1 MSAFLTQLPWV
12 IIWIVILICQDRF
25 IRRKNWFGS
34 LILIWV
40 SLILSFAWDILVK
53 VLPEG
58 WNMDFSSRFW
68 LLFVITAIL
77 HVLGRRRDK
86 KAMKREIKDA
96 YAQPAEA
103 KPENPEEPPEE
114 EHKTARRVFLSSRF
128 PHVPL
133 IRASL

>member
-68 LLFVITAIL
+68 LLFVITAML
-77 HVLGRRRDK
+77 PGPGRKRNKR
-86 KAMKREIKDA
+86 AMKREIKDA

-114 EHKTARRVFLSSRF
+114 
-128 PHVPL
+128 
-133 IRASL
+133 

>member
-1 MSAFLTQLPWV
+1 MSTFLTQLPWV
-12 IIWIVILICQDRF
+12 IIWLVVLICQDRF

-40 SLILSFAWDILVK
+40 SLILSFAWNIVVK

-77 HVLGRRRDK
+77 HVLGRQRDK
-86 KAMKREIKDA
+86 KAMKKEIKET
-96 YAQPAEA
+96 YARPAAA
-103 KPENPEEPPEE
+103 KPDTPETPEDRPEE
-114 EHKTARRVFLSSRF
+114 
-128 PHVPL
+128 
-133 IRASL
+133 

>member
-12 IIWIVILICQDRF
+12 IIWIVVLISQDRF

-103 KPENPEEPPEE
+103 KPENPEDPSEE
-114 EHKTARRVFLSSRF
+114 
-128 PHVPL
+128 
-133 IRASL
+133 

>member
-12 IIWIVILICQDRF
+12 IIWIVVLISQDRF

-40 SLILSFAWDILVK
+40 SLILSFAWDILMK
-53 VLPEG
+53 VLPEA

-77 HVLGRRRDK
+77 HVLGRQRDK

-103 KPENPEEPPEE
+103 KPENPEDPPEE
-114 EHKTARRVFLSSRF
+114 
-128 PHVPL
+128 
-133 IRASL
+133 

>member
-1 MSAFLTQLPWV
+1 MSTFLTQLPWV
-12 IIWIVILICQDRF
+12 LVWIVVLICQDRF
-25 IRRKNWFGS
+25 IKRKNWFGS

-40 SLILSFAWDILVK
+40 SLILSFVWDIVVK

-77 HVLGRRRDK
+77 HVLSRRRDK
-86 KAMKREIKDA
+86 NAMKQEIKDT

-103 KPENPEEPPEE
+103 KPDTPPENTE
-114 EHKTARRVFLSSRF
+114 E
-128 PHVPL
+128 
-133 IRASL
+133 

>member
-77 HVLGRRRDK
+77 HVLGRWRDK

-114 EHKTARRVFLSSRF
+114 
-128 PHVPL
+128 
-133 IRASL
+133 